1 MYHPHTDL
9 PTPMTAAARTG
20 QRAPLAGDTAP
31 RRSASL
37 SDVLRLVHQRGPLTR
52 SRIAAELGLSR
63 SAVRMLVAELC
74 DYGLAAERPGQPV
87 GTAGRPSL
95 IVEVAHS
102 AVASLAIQIR
112 TDALCAAE
120 AGLGG
125 RLGPITQISRQRR
138 RFRPAETVED
148 ITGLTAPILRELE
161 ARKAHLAGIGVAF
174 GGLVRMSDG
183 FVFASPALGW
193 HDVPLAS
200 LIAAR
205 LGVAGRVPIF
215 VGNDGDLGAL
225 AEHLLGAGDQGRTFL
240 YVSADIGVGGGIV
253 IDGRPLLPSPSS
265 AAEIGH
271 IAVNPAGHACRC
283 GNRGCWESE
292 ISANALL
299 RQASRKPTPDQAA
312 AIDEL
317 IADATGGN
325 PDALDAIREHARWV
339 GIGLA
344 SIANILAPDL
354 ISLGGLLAR
363 LFPLESEIINTE
375 VGRRVQPPLQPT
387 LTVRASALGGNAPLV
402 GAGTLA
408 LESVLAAP
416 GKYPR

>member
-1 MYHPHTDL
+1 
-9 PTPMTAAARTG
+9 MTAAATAG
-20 QRAPLAGDTAP
+20 QLAASAIDTAP

-74 DYGLAAERPGQPV
+74 GYGLVAERSGEPL

-95 IVEVAHS
+95 IVEVAQS

-112 TDALCAAE
+112 SDALCAAE

-125 RLGPITQISRQRR
+125 RLGPVKQISRGPR

-148 ITGLTAPILRELE
+148 ITGLAVPILHELA
-161 ARKAHLAGIGVAF
+161 ARKVHLTGIGVAF
-174 GGLVRMSDG
+174 GGLVRMRDG

-193 HDVPLAS
+193 RDVPLAS

-205 LGVAGRVPIF
+205 LGVAGQVAVF

-225 AEHLLGAGDQGRTFL
+225 AEHLLGTEDQGRTFL

-253 IDGRPLLPSPSS
+253 IDGRPLLPSRSS

-271 IAVNPAGHACRC
+271 IAVNPEGHRCRC

-292 ISANALL
+292 ISADALL
-299 RQASRKPTPDQAA
+299 RQANRKPVPDQAT

-317 IADATGGN
+317 IADASGGN
-325 PDALDAIREHARWV
+325 PPAVAAIREHARWV

-363 LFPLESEIINTE
+363 LFPLESEVMNTE
-375 VGRRVQPPLQPT
+375 VSRRVQPPLQAR
-387 LTVRASALGGNAPLV
+387 LTVRASALGANAPLV

-408 LESVLAAP
+408 LEPVLAAP
-416 GKYPR
+416 HTYTP